1 MDYIFDII
9 IAAILIFFAW
19 RGAKKGLVLTLCGLV
34 AVFVAFFGA
43 QFVSGHFYG
52 IVANVIEPGIYQS
65 IVGVEP
71 EAPAPTEGENGEGEE
86 ETGVSFSELL
96 DSIQDAGLF
105 TGFSSFMEKAVADGS
120 VRESKTM
127 TPAQA
132 LADYLADVIA
142 KAGLFALVFLVI
154 LLVWFLAAHA
164 LDLAFHLPILST
176 VNTAGG
182 LVLGLIKAVMV
193 VLVLVWAGQLS
204 GKIPMEPTTP
214 VLSLFTPRRVMEFLN
229 QLLV

>member
-9 IAAILIFFAW
+9 ILAVLAFFAW

-52 IVANVIEPGIYQS
+52 VVSNVIEPGIYQS

-71 EAPAPTEGENGEGEE
+71 EQSAAGDGQEDPDASISLPD
-86 ETGVSFSELL
+86 LL
-96 DSIQDAGLF
+96 DSIQEAGLF
-105 TGFSSFMEKAVADGS
+105 AGLSGFLDDAVEDGS

-132 LADYLADVIA
+132 VADYLADVIA
-142 KAGLFALVFLVI
+142 KAVLFLLVFLLV
-154 LLVWFLAAHA
+154 LLVWFLLAHA
-164 LDLAFHLPILST
+164 LDLAFHLPILSA

-182 LVLGLIKAVMV
+182 LVLGLVKAVIV
-193 VLVLVWAGQLS
+193 VLVLVWVGQLS

-214 VLSLFTPRRVMEFLN
+214 VLALFTPRRIMELLN
-229 QLLV
+229 QLIV